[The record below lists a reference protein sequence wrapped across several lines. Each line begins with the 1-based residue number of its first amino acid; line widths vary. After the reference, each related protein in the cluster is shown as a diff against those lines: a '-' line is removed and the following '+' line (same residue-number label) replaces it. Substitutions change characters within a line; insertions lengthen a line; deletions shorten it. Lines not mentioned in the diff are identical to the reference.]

1 MLAKG
6 VVMGIG
12 VIPCVRQDL
21 RGQIMF
27 LLFMLCN
34 ASCPTIMPGITE
46 VLHKKKA
53 EYYIKKLNKS
63 TYTIMSGN
71 MHIRLYAY
79 INNVY
84 KLTLN
89 AGKSYSIE

>member
-1 MLAKG
+1 MHPAL
-6 VVMGIG
+6 
-12 VIPCVRQDL
+12 P
-21 RGQIMF
+21 
-27 LLFMLCN
+27 
-34 ASCPTIMPGITE
+34 SCLGSLKYFI
-46 VLHKKKA
+46 KKKA

>member
-46 VLHKKKA
+46 VLHKKK
-53 EYYIKKLNKS
+53 S
-63 TYTIMSGN
+63 
-71 MHIRLYAY
+71 
-79 INNVY
+79 
-84 KLTLN
+84 
-89 AGKSYSIE
+89 